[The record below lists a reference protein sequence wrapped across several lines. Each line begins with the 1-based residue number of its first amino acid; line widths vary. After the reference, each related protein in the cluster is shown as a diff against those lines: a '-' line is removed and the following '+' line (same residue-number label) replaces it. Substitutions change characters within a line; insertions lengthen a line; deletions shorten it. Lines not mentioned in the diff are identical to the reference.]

1 MKIYSSDGQEMMTV
15 TALERDGSK
24 LVVKGMIFGAMP
36 MSAELRPEEARA
48 ALRLLDLKTFW
59 LLLTIAFRRQRP
71 DAPSAN
77 PQEGGW

>member
-15 TALERDGSK
+15 TSFERDGSS

-48 ALRLLDLKTFW
+48 ALKLLDLKTLW
-59 LLLTIAFRRQRP
+59 LLLTIAFRRRKS
-71 DAPSAN
+71 DTSSAA
-77 PQEGGW
+77 PQEGS

>member
-1 MKIYSSDGQEMMTV
+1 MMTV

-24 LVVKGMIFGAMP
+24 LVVKGMIFGAMT

-71 DAPSAN
+71 DAHSATT
-77 PQEGGW
+77 QEGGW

>member
-15 TALERDGSK
+15 TSFEREGSS

-48 ALRLLDLKTFW
+48 ALKLLDLKTLW
-59 LLLTIAFRRQRP
+59 LLLTIAFRRSKSE
-71 DAPSAN
+71 APSVAAR
-77 PQEGGW
+77 EGL